1 MSIGKQQYLYKHIK
15 SKIMG
20 IFWDLL
26 QQDELE
32 KQQKQADSV
41 EDRVGILEEELAQ
54 TKVLLR
60 KTLVAL
66 EEYLGKDIDG
76 DGKTG

>member
-1 MSIGKQQYLYKHIK
+1 
-15 SKIMG
+15 MG

-41 EDRVGILEEELAQ
+41 EDRVAFLEDDLAK
-54 TKVLLR
+54 TKALLR
-60 KTLVAL
+60 KTLEAL
-66 EEYLGKDIDG
+66 ESYVGKDIDG
-76 DGKTG
+76 EGKMG

>member
-1 MSIGKQQYLYKHIK
+1 
-15 SKIMG
+15 MG

-26 QQDELE
+26 QQDELD

-41 EDRVGILEEELAQ
+41 EERVEVLEAELKN
-54 TKVLLR
+54 TKELLR

-76 DGKTG
+76 DGKTGWDW